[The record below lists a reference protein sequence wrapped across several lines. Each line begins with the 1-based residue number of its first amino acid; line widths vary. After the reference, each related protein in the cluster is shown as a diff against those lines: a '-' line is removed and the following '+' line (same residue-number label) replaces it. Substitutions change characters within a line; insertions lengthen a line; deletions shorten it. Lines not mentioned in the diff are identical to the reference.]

1 MTNKAVS
8 RIAIAFLCVV
18 GLALL
23 VFIGFMAIIV
33 IACGQYKPPVHEE
46 EECVVPMHLQA
57 TSVLVPNGSYWTDG
71 AICYQAKRQGN
82 TLRLTG
88 WSLHEGGMECSFAIL
103 NDTLMQVLKDG
114 TFAEEGSLVT
124 HHRITQ
130 ASGKQLELFLAWED
144 STLTIPYAAL
154 QRFSGDLDG
163 FEQRAYC
170 SALAG
175 YYYNDKDTAVE
186 WTFYPNGTVSLA
198 RDQQPQPYCIER
210 IYHAL
215 TDVILLPNGQ
225 RISFM
230 INDRGLALC
239 GVNWNEEEE
248 YWETDNEVTDSFY
261 RIEGT
266 DWVKSQLFCLPIGMI
281 AVEDYVREQMLAAFN
296 SPDIF
301 SQING
306 HLMHYF
312 LYGGAS
318 NFEPIEEYEEEVE
331 E

>member
-175 YYYNDKDTAVE
+175 YYYNRNLTA
-186 WTFYPNGTVSLA
+186 S
-198 RDQQPQPYCIER
+198 
-210 IYHAL
+210 
-215 TDVILLPNGQ
+215 
-225 RISFM
+225 S
-230 INDRGLALC
+230 
-239 GVNWNEEEE
+239 
-248 YWETDNEVTDSFY
+248 
-261 RIEGT
+261 
-266 DWVKSQLFCLPIGMI
+266 
-281 AVEDYVREQMLAAFN
+281 
-296 SPDIF
+296 
-301 SQING
+301 
-306 HLMHYF
+306 
-312 LYGGAS
+312 AS
-318 NFEPIEEYEEEVE
+318 ITR
-331 E
+331 